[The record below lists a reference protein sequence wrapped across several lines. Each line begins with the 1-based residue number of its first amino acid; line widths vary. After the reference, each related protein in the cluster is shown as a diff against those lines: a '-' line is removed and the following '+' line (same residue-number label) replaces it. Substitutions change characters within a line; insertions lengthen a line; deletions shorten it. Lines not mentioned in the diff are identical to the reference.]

1 MAEKD
6 LKVVAASSMVWVAI
20 QKYTLLGITF
30 VSSIILAR
38 LLTPYDYGCIGM
50 LTIFIS
56 VSTLLLDSGFASAL
70 LQKKRPTQV
79 DYSTIFYWNMGVS
92 ALLYIILFFCAP
104 YIADFYEIPLLRDV
118 LRVQALILIINALK
132 LIQSNQLKKQFKFKT
147 ISTVT
152 IASSVITIIVT
163 IVMAYLGFGVWAL
176 VAQQLIISFLPMVAF
191 WVITKWKPIWCFS
204 WKSFKELF
212 NFGFFML
219 LSGLVSSISGY
230 FQNLVIGK
238 FYSADT
244 LGYYSKAWTTEQLAS
259 NGISQVV
266 SIVTYQLYVETQDN
280 LPVLCNMIKR
290 LTMTLAYATF
300 PIIITLIIIAKPL
313 FIILYSDR
321 WLPSVGYF
329 QILAFAGFAICMQAV
344 NLKAIAAIGKSK
356 TMFRWTIVK
365 QTITITLVST
375 GLVLWGMKGLLMAVV
390 VNVWIAYFINCG
402 LVSKHIGYKM
412 KEQVQNLLPIFI
424 LAAASYIPVFLF
436 NMLTNFNI
444 YINGAIG
451 MLLFLSCYIG
461 LSWFLKLEAF
471 IYAKK
476 QIPIIIK
483 KVRTSRNKK
492 SN

>member
-1 MAEKD
+1 MAERD
-6 LKVVAASSMVWVAI
+6 LKIVAASSMIWVAI

-30 VSSIILAR
+30 VSSIVLAR

-56 VSTLLLDSGFASAL
+56 TSTLLLDSGFASAL

-92 ALLYIILFFCAP
+92 TILYIILFICAP
-104 YIADFYEIPLLRDV
+104 YIADFYEIPKLCSV
-118 LRVQALILIINALK
+118 LRVQALILFINALK
-132 LIQSNQLKKQFKFKT
+132 LIQSNQLKKQFRFKI

-152 IASSVITIIVT
+152 ISSSIITIIVT
-163 IVMAYLGFGVWAL
+163 IIMAYLGFGVWAL
-176 VAQQLIISFLPMVAF
+176 VAQHLIIAFLPMVAF
-191 WVITKWKPIWCFS
+191 WVITKWRPLWCFS

-219 LSGLVSSISGY
+219 LSGLVSRISSY
-230 FQNLVIGK
+230 FQTLVIGK

-266 SIVTYQLYVETQDN
+266 STVTYQLYVEVQDN
-280 LPVLCNMIKR
+280 FPALCNMIKR
-290 LTMTLAYATF
+290 LTMTLAYLTF

-321 WLPSVGYF
+321 WLPSVWYF

-344 NLKAIAAIGKSK
+344 NLRAIAAIGKSK

-365 QTITITLVST
+365 QIITIVLIFT

-390 VNVWIAYFINCG
+390 INVWTAYFINCA

-412 KEQVQNLLPIFI
+412 KTQVQNLLPIFI
-424 LAAASYIPVFLF
+424 LATTAYVPVFLF
-436 NMLTNFNI
+436 NKFTHYNI
-444 YINGAIG
+444 YINGLIG
-451 MLLFLSCYIG
+451 MLLFLSCYLG
-461 LSWFLKLEAF
+461 FSWLLKLEAF
-471 IYAKK
+471 TYAKE
-476 QIPIIIK
+476 QIPAIVK
-483 KVRTSRNKK
+483 KVRASRKK
-492 SN
+492 KQ